1 MRVASNMPAL
11 PAGLVRRLAELFPS
25 LHIVGAK
32 VLGADVEGAHDDTS
46 KGVGYGR
53 PLKVSLE
60 GEGRERVTVVLHV
73 ANADDFGHDRRAD
86 RAAAQVLAFDT
97 FGLVPHHTR
106 ALDVGAVRD
115 DGTLLSLAQAGEFY
129 LLTTWAEG
137 DVYASDL
144 RRIATTGDVTPLD
157 LGRLDA
163 LLSAMHELHQ
173 QPGSRPGAYTRALR
187 DLVGSGEGIAGLV
200 DGYPAG
206 VPSAP
211 PARLEALERAC
222 LGWRQRLKARHERL
236 RRTHGDLHPFN
247 IVFAPG
253 DATPQLLDTSRG
265 SEGDPAD
272 DVACLAVNFVFFGL
286 SHAAA
291 WHRGLGVLWRRFWED
306 VLATYDDGLLEV
318 LAPWLTWRLLVLANP
333 VWYPNVTAQERDRL
347 LGLAERAL
355 TARRFDPAWADEL
368 MSAMPTPHEP
378 AGGVVVWF
386 TGLPS
391 SGKTSL
397 ARRTASALAPRA
409 CVVLD
414 GDELRECLVPTPGYD
429 EAARANFYETL
440 ARLAAT
446 LARQGQ
452 VVLVAAT
459 AHRRAFRDRARALSP
474 RLIEVFV
481 DTPLMECARRDAKG
495 LYASGATHL
504 PGLHEAFEAPIS
516 PELTVSPQSENAER
530 AVAELINASSS
541 GLSGTP

>member
-1 MRVASNMPAL
+1 MTSASDI
-11 PAGLVRRLAELFPS
+11 PAGLVRRLAELFPQ
-25 LHIVGAK
+25 LHIVDAK
-32 VLGADVEGAHDDTS
+32 VLGADVEAGAHDDTS

-60 GEGRERVTVVLHV
+60 GEGQERVTVVLHV

-106 ALDVGAVRD
+106 ALDVGAVRA
-115 DGTLLSLAQAGEFY
+115 DGSLLSLAGAGEFY

-137 DVYASDL
+137 EVYASDL
-144 RRIATTGDVTPLD
+144 RRVATTGAVTPLD
-157 LGRLDA
+157 LARLEA
-163 LLSAMHELHQ
+163 LVSVMKALHQ
-173 QPGSRPGAYTRALR
+173 QPGSHAGAYTRALR

-211 PARLEALERAC
+211 AERLEALEQAC
-222 LGWRQRLKARHERL
+222 LGWRQRLKARHQRL

-272 DVACLAVNFVFFGL
+272 DVACLAVNFLFFGL
-286 SHAAA
+286 SHAAT
-291 WHRGLGVLWRRFWED
+291 WRQGLGVLWRRFWE
-306 VLATYDDGLLEV
+306 LATPDDELLEV

-333 VWYPNVTAQERDRL
+333 VWYPNVTADERDRL

-355 TARRFDPAWADEL
+355 TARRFDLGWADEL
-368 MSAMPTPHEP
+368 MSATPTRHEVTE
-378 AGGVVVWF
+378 GVVVWF

-391 SGKTSL
+391 SGKSTL
-397 ARRTASALAPRA
+397 ARRTASALAPRT

-429 EAARANFYETL
+429 DASRADFYETL
-440 ARLAAT
+440 VRLAAT
-446 LARQGQ
+446 LAKQGH

-459 AHRRAFRDRARALSP
+459 AHRRAFRERARALSP
-474 RLIEVFV
+474 RLLEVFV
-481 DTPLMECARRDAKG
+481 DTPLAECARRDAKG
-495 LYASGATHL
+495 LYASQTAHL
-504 PGLHEAFEAPIS
+504 PGLQESFEAPLTA
-516 PELTVSPQSENAER
+516 ELTVRPADVSPER
-530 AVAELINASSS
+530 TVAELISASSS
-541 GLSGTP
+541 VPNRTP